1 MSSDTKFNEVNELTV
16 TYGVSVVSLILA
28 LALGALSVGNA
39 IALFAKASASLPSLF
54 GVLGG
59 SGTMSATVSGLLA
72 VFAGVVAFLGLKK
85 ITTSSAAG
93 ELVAS
98 KEYNLTNK
106 YAKAFAYITAAAAV
120 VAALGMLLG
129 ALLSIND
136 YTPWKEYLVGGALPL
151 VLVALGLG
159 LAGML
164 IDKFTKAQV
173 KPNMLSTVALVV
185 AGVGLL
191 LAIIGVIVASH
202 VSGGSTYNG
211 AGSNYVKIDTSSFN
225 Y

>member
-1 MSSDTKFNEVNELTV
+1 MSSNKAGEVNSLTV

-39 IALFAKASASLPSLF
+39 IALFAKASNSLPSLF
-54 GVLGG
+54 GVFGG
-59 SGTMSATVSGLLA
+59 SGVMSATVSGLLA
-72 VFAGVVAFLGLKK
+72 VFAGVIAMLGLKK

-98 KEYNLTNK
+98 KEYDLTNK

-120 VAALGMLLG
+120 LGALGVLLG

-136 YTPWKEYLVGGALPL
+136 YTPWKDYLVGGSLPL
-151 VLVALGLG
+151 ILLALGLG
-159 LAGML
+159 MAGML
-164 IDKFTKAQV
+164 LDKFTKAQV
-173 KPNMLSTVALVV
+173 KPNMLSTVALAV

-202 VSGGSTYNG
+202 VSSSSYNSGST
-211 AGSNYVKIDTSSFN
+211 NYVKIDTGSFN